1 MTHAERLQPTSVPRT
16 LTQGKTLAVYFCV
29 ATLMALAGSR
39 LAHAQNT
46 ISTVAGGAAVGGAA
60 TAWDIPGPSAVIQD
74 ASGNLYIASADSY
87 DVFEVS
93 PSGTI
98 SVFAGTGI
106 AGFSG
111 DGGQATKATLSAPAG
126 LAIDSVG
133 NIYIADL
140 NRIREVN
147 TSGVITT
154 IAGNGAICAPSTNT
168 CGDGGLATM
177 AQLDAPQ
184 GMAIDTAG
192 DVYIADT
199 QDAKVR
205 LVTKS
210 TGIISTVAG
219 TGKLCDGPTEDCGD
233 HGPAPAAYLDYP
245 TGVVLDSFNDL
256 IFTDTRDQRIR
267 CIIGS
272 TGGCDNPPKATV
284 GDIYTIVGTGQF
296 CDPSSKYHCG
306 DGGAAIKA
314 HLWNPEG
321 LAQDSAGNLYF
332 ADQLDCR
339 VRKVNIS
346 TWIISTVA
354 GSYPASVSDPFC
366 GFSGDGGSALK
377 ASLELPYS
385 VFVNT
390 TGVIYVADAG
400 NQRVREITT
409 SGNTSTII
417 TVAGGGSGGD
427 NGAATQATLA
437 DPISVAWDN
446 SGNYYIADTANNRI
460 RKVSAGSNVITTVAG
475 TGDVCVA
482 APTTGTCGNTN
493 ALNVCGDG
501 GPATQAG
508 LWSPNGIAVD
518 ASGNIYFSDTLNY
531 TIREVSTSGSIST
544 VAGTPGC
551 QCDPGTDACGDNG
564 PATSAQFTD
573 PTAISLDG
581 LGNLYVAD
589 YFGNKVREVNLTTG
603 MMMPTVAG
611 NGTRGHSGNNGLATQ
626 ALLEH
631 PGGVANDA
639 AGNVYIA
646 DSGNSWV
653 RCVLVVADGCD
664 GSQASQGDIID
675 YAFNG
680 IPGFSGDGGLAVKAE
695 TVVPDQVATDVDGN
709 VYSGGGGSSAIRRTD
724 FATHTVDTIAGNPSK
739 SGFGGDGGPAT
750 KATLDN
756 DGLSVNASKVLLIAD
771 NGNNRI
777 RETAMV
783 PVLTASTEALNFPN
797 TKVGTSSNPL
807 PVTLSNI
814 GADDQT
820 LGQFSIGG
828 PDPGDFSI
836 KADNCSNTALAPDLN
851 CTITVV
857 FTPQATGLRTAFL
870 KVSNLSTRLPLSGT
884 GE

>member
-1 MTHAERLQPTSVPRT
+1 
-16 LTQGKTLAVYFCV
+16 
-29 ATLMALAGSR
+29 
-39 LAHAQNT
+39 
-46 ISTVAGGAAVGGAA
+46 
-60 TAWDIPGPSAVIQD
+60 VIQD
-74 ASGNLYIASADSY
+74 ASGNLYIASANSY

-111 DGGQATKATLSAPAG
+111 DGKPANQATLTAPAG
-126 LAIDSVG
+126 LAIDSAG
-133 NIYIADL
+133 NIYIADA

-147 TSGVITT
+147 TSGIITT
-154 IAGNGAICAPSTNT
+154 IAGTGAVCAPSTAL
-168 CGDGGLATM
+168 CGDNGPATG

-184 GMAIDTAG
+184 GMVIDAAG

-199 QDAKVR
+199 QDARVR
-205 LVTKS
+205 CIIGS
-210 TGIISTVAG
+210 TGGCYGSKDAVGEIVTVAG

-245 TGVVLDSFNDL
+245 TGVVLDSFSDL

-284 GDIYTIVGTGQF
+284 GDIYTIVGTGEF

-346 TWIISTVA
+346 TWIISTIA
-354 GSYPASVSDPFC
+354 GVYPPNSTTPYC
-366 GFSGDGGSALK
+366 GFQGDGGSPLNAFLD
-377 ASLELPYS
+377 LPYG
-385 VFVNT
+385 VFVGS
-390 TGVIYVADAG
+390 TGTVYIADAG

-409 SGNTSTII
+409 SGNTSTIT

-427 NGAATQATLA
+427 RGAATLATLA
-437 DPISVAWDN
+437 DPISVTWDN
-446 SGNYYIADTANNRI
+446 DGNYYIADTANNRI

-475 TGDVCVA
+475 TGSACDA
-482 APTTGTCGNTN
+482 LLLTLPTGTPY
-493 ALNVCGDG
+493 CGDQ
-501 GPATQAG
+501 GPATSAT
-508 LWSPNGIAVD
+508 LWGPEGIAVD
-518 ASGNIYFSDTLNY
+518 QAGNIYFSDTLNFDV
-531 TIREVSTSGSIST
+531 REVSVSSGIIT
-544 VAGTPGC
+544 TIAGTPGV
-551 QCDPGTDACGDNG
+551 QCDPGTDVCGDNG
-564 PATSAQFTD
+564 PATSAKFTD

-611 NGTRGHSGNNGLATQ
+611 NGTRGHSGNNGPASL

-664 GSQASQGDIID
+664 GSQEPPGDIID

-836 KADNCSNTALAPDLN
+836 KTDNCSNTALAPDLN